1 MYIYYE
7 FLNYLNKELKEW
19 EDLENYSISEYG
31 RYEIFTILTFGVD
44 LKFKNG
50 SYHFFKVK
58 FHYKNELG
66 EWVTPTLEE
75 LKINVLSE
83 INRIKKYRKDL
94 KVKLRNLIKEVDKI
108 KKELGED

>member
-7 FLNYLNKELKEW
+7 FLDYLNKELKEW
-19 EDLENYSISEYG
+19 KDLESYSINEYG

-58 FHYKNELG
+58 FHYENELG
-66 EWVTPTLEE
+66 EWITPTLEE

>member
-7 FLNYLNKELKEW
+7 FLDYLNKELKEW
-19 EDLENYSISEYG
+19 KDLESYSISKYG

-50 SYHFFKVK
+50 SYYFFKVK

-66 EWVTPTLEE
+66 KWITPTLEE

-83 INRIKKYRKDL
+83 INRIKKHRKNL
-94 KVKLRNLIKEVDKI
+94 KSKLQTLNREIDKI
-108 KKELGED
+108 KKELGE